1 MTLHVK
7 TKNVSLDNTGNGL
20 TARAETRM
28 PARSPANLL
37 RPAQVASFA
46 YGSVAFTADY
56 ATEATADATRQELHP
71 GVYGAFI
78 LCWTALFGIVAFTF
92 LGSPFTMLVIA
103 AGTFAVFLLS
113 RVRATDGVTFRDFLR
128 GKFDTL
134 TGPVRGWEA
143 LLHVILAP
151 AAMSLATLV
160 MAFIVNASRM
170 AS

>member
-1 MTLHVK
+1 
-7 TKNVSLDNTGNGL
+7 
-20 TARAETRM
+20 M
-28 PARSPANLL
+28 PARSPAKLL

-46 YGSVAFTADY
+46 YGSVEFTADD
-56 ATEATADATRQELHP
+56 ATEATAEAIRQEFHP

-103 AGTFAVFLLS
+103 VGTLAVFLLS
-113 RVRATDGVTFRDFLR
+113 RVRPRDGGAVTFRDFLR

-160 MAFIVNASRM
+160 MAFIVNASRI